1 MLNLGTNFLKVDVKI
16 NNVIKQKILSLKN
29 VKDNN
34 DLFFQEILTAFVKP
48 KLVIDGKTL
57 FVNDTYRDALQLIK
71 NHIEK
76 ALPIAKISLEDVN
89 QSFQQIKANRVQ
101 VRVVIR
107 IANISQVAIFNI
119 KNIVVRSQHSA
130 WDNFV
135 ALNAKNYSSDNY
147 FLSQLFKQEEN
158 QDLIN
163 VNTVKEELDGSLI
176 YGEGLTSAN
185 TIADAFNQWVDEFD
199 ALYDEVKFSLDPS
212 VDGTEKLQEDENTFV
227 IKISSGKEWATIVG
241 GVTGVELLDEDR
253 LNNFEKHL
261 ENPIDGSALNTG
273 QTHSDALDFLIDK
286 LSNFDNFVEITLT
299 NLSVDGSKK
308 LTVNSK
314 INITIKSNDVKRS
327 KEVIINNIKL
337 SHHDRLSIVSTQ
349 LKETIIDGASLNSN
363 QTYND
368 ALQLIANKVKTLD
381 IGATVTLV
389 KESLNTK
396 LVGNENLIKVIVTIG
411 DQYETIEVKVNNVT
425 LSDEDRIQKII
436 KEVLNNPIDGSS
448 LNTDNNMAKALTLVA
463 TKIKAIDKDIKVSLA
478 KPENG
483 TTKLIENNNLF
494 NVILQLN
501 KIKETIG
508 ISINDVK
515 LSASDRLKALKIEL
529 QNKVIDGNILTTDNT
544 VHDAFDKLIKPEIE
558 RIVKQA
564 TITLVDNGKVKL
576 NSNENLIKVKVE
588 LEGKTEEISFKVVAV
603 NLSNKDRVENLVTK
617 IKDKKFDGSSFD
629 TTKTNKDLL
638 EFIKLEIALLDDKIS
653 VVLKDPNIIAN
664 KIVSPENRLVL
675 LVKLGEV
682 TREVAIK
689 VDNVKLSSA
698 DRLENIFN
706 KFNNK
711 EIDGSS
717 LTSDNTFTE
726 TLPLISDEIK
736 AEDKD
741 ITIKLVENG
750 ALDINENIIKY
761 ILQIGNET
769 KEISFKIINV
779 KLSNEEV
786 INNLE
791 QWLLEKEFDGIGLT
805 TSNHISDALPKII
818 TEIQKQYPVA
828 TISLDDIEDAKE
840 KLTDDYSIIRI
851 KVNVGD
857 LTVDIPVKIIN
868 IELSDVDR
876 LEKIKLIYGR

>member
-1 MLNLGTNFLKVDVKI
+1 V
-16 NNVIKQKILSLKN
+16 
-29 VKDNN
+29 
-34 DLFFQEILTAFVKP
+34 
-48 KLVIDGKTL
+48 
-57 FVNDTYRDALQLIK
+57 Y
-71 NHIEK
+71 
-76 ALPIAKISLEDVN
+76 
-89 QSFQQIKANRVQ
+89 
-101 VRVVIR
+101 
-107 IANISQVAIFNI
+107 
-119 KNIVVRSQHSA
+119 
-130 WDNFV
+130 
-135 ALNAKNYSSDNY
+135 
-147 FLSQLFKQEEN
+147 
-158 QDLIN
+158 
-163 VNTVKEELDGSLI
+163 
-176 YGEGLTSAN
+176 
-185 TIADAFNQWVDEFD
+185 EFD

-227 IKISSGKEWATIVG
+227 IKISSGKESATIIG

-314 INITIKSNDVKRS
+314 INITIKSNDVKRN
-327 KEVIINNIKL
+327 KEVTINNIKL

-368 ALQLIANKVKTLD
+368 ALQLIVNKVKTLD
-381 IGATVTLV
+381 IDATVTLV

-411 DQYETIEVKVNNVT
+411 DQYETIEVKINNVA

-508 ISINDVK
+508 ISINNVK

-588 LEGKTEEISFKVVAV
+588 LEGKTEEISFKVVAI

-617 IKDKKFDGSSFD
+617 IKDKKFDSSSFD
-629 TTKTNKDLL
+629 TSKTNKDLL

-664 KIVSPENRLVL
+664 KIVSPE
-675 LVKLGEV
+675 
-682 TREVAIK
+682 
-689 VDNVKLSSA
+689 
-698 DRLENIFN
+698 
-706 KFNNK
+706 
-711 EIDGSS
+711 
-717 LTSDNTFTE
+717 
-726 TLPLISDEIK
+726 
-736 AEDKD
+736 
-741 ITIKLVENG
+741 
-750 ALDINENIIKY
+750 
-761 ILQIGNET
+761 
-769 KEISFKIINV
+769 
-779 KLSNEEV
+779 
-786 INNLE
+786 
-791 QWLLEKEFDGIGLT
+791 
-805 TSNHISDALPKII
+805 
-818 TEIQKQYPVA
+818 
-828 TISLDDIEDAKE
+828 IEDA
-840 KLTDDYSIIRI
+840 
-851 KVNVGD
+851 
-857 LTVDIPVKIIN
+857 
-868 IELSDVDR
+868 
-876 LEKIKLIYGR
+876 